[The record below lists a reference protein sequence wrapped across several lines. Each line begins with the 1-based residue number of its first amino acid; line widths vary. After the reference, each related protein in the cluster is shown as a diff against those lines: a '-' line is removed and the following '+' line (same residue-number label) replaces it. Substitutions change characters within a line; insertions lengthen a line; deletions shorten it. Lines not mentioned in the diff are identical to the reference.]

1 MRNQSRVSAAYLSR
15 RYSGRSKAAICP
27 PPEMRLLLLFVAV
40 GSTCVAA
47 RATAFS
53 HHGRSSSSRRLC
65 SSPRCEIRRTNNNA
79 SSSPVKK
86 SHVGLRLALRSNSS
100 NASKKQKGL
109 KSKRPAAATVA
120 ELLGPIMLMALTVIT
135 STVSNAVTKAPALT
149 ATAAN
154 IITPPSLLVL
164 PTVTRL
170 ALVCLLPT
178 LLGYYKSE
186 YGVSYGYGTA
196 MAASS
201 YLILVSI
208 ANAANLP
215 LLPGLKDC
223 ISLSVSSFQSAGILS
238 SLQTTIQNLKVLL
251 PTSLSACHAA
261 ILLFYGL
268 RLDIFLLYR
277 EVFIVRF
284 RVMRERIED
293 RAKKQGNRLNRTPFL
308 LSCAFLYFCMMSP
321 LLITCQVCN
330 DISMTIP
337 PSLLGGTSLLG
348 LGGVGG
354 ISITSILELLL
365 RSSIVMTLLG
375 FLLGALGDL
384 NKTVGKAWQGEDALI
399 TGGIFRFFRH
409 PNYTGEVIGWVSS
422 CLAGFLAV
430 LWKTV
435 SISSS
440 AVGGSNVAL
449 WKSMSPYLLTSLMGA
464 IGISF
469 VLVTATTGLEFRQK
483 EKYGDTEE
491 YKKWIKKSWVGFK
504 MATKKGKDPEPKS
517 ELQLVES

>member
-1 MRNQSRVSAAYLSR
+1 
-15 RYSGRSKAAICP
+15 
-27 PPEMRLLLLFVAV
+27 MRLLLLFVAV
-40 GSTCVAA
+40 GISTCVVA

-53 HHGRSSSSRRLC
+53 HHGRSSSSRRLLGP
-65 SSPRCEIRRTNNNA
+65 SPRCVISRTNNNA
-79 SSSPVKK
+79 SFSSLKI
-86 SHVGLRLALRSNSS
+86 SHADLKLAIGNSHANLKQTGLQSTRPIVTMAKLLR
-100 NASKKQKGL
+100 
-109 KSKRPAAATVA
+109 
-120 ELLGPIMLMALTVIT
+120 PITFMALTFIAST
-135 STVSNAVTKAPALT
+135 SISHAVSKATALT
-149 ATAAN
+149 ASA
-154 IITPPSLLVL
+154 TPPSLLVL
-164 PTVTRL
+164 PTIARL
-170 ALVCLLPT
+170 ATVCLLPT

-201 YLILVSI
+201 YLILASI

-223 ISLSVSSFQSAGILS
+223 ISLSASSFQRPAGILS

-251 PTSLSACHAA
+251 PNSLSACHAA

-293 RAKKQGNRLNRTPFL
+293 RAKKQGNRLKRTPFL

-321 LLITCQVCN
+321 LLITSQVCN
-330 DISMTIP
+330 DMSMILQ
-337 PSLLGGTSLLG
+337 PSPLG
-348 LGGVGG
+348 LGGGGG
-354 ISITSILELLL
+354 ISIISILKLLL

-375 FLLGALGDL
+375 FLLGASGDL
-384 NKTVGKAWQGEDALI
+384 NKTVGKAWQGEDALVS
-399 TGGIFRFFRH
+399 GGIFRFFRH

-435 SISSS
+435 SIS
-440 AVGGSNVAL
+440 AVAGSNVAL

-504 MATKKGKDPEPKS
+504 MASKKGKDPEPKS

>member
-1 MRNQSRVSAAYLSR
+1 
-15 RYSGRSKAAICP
+15 
-27 PPEMRLLLLFVAV
+27 MRLLLLFVAV
-40 GSTCVAA
+40 GSTCVVT

-53 HHGRSSSSRRLC
+53 HHGRSLSSRR
-65 SSPRCEIRRTNNNA
+65 SPRCDISNA
-79 SSSPVKK
+79 SFSPSLKK
-86 SHVGLRLALRSNSS
+86 SHVGFRLAIRSSS
-100 NASKKQKGL
+100 NANVKQNGL
-109 KSKRPAAATVA
+109 KSKQPGATMS
-120 ELLGPIMLMALTVIT
+120 ELLGPLMLMALTIIT
-135 STVSNAVTKAPALT
+135 STSVSHAVTKATALT
-149 ATAAN
+149 ATA
-154 IITPPSLLVL
+154 TPPSLLVL
-164 PTVTRL
+164 PTITRL

-201 YLILVSI
+201 YLILASI
-208 ANAANLP
+208 ANGANLP

-223 ISLSVSSFQSAGILS
+223 ILSSFVSSSFQQPARILS
-238 SLQTTIQNLKVLL
+238 SLQTTIQNVKLLL

-293 RAKKQGNRLNRTPFL
+293 RAKKQGNRLKRTPFL

-321 LLITCQVCN
+321 LLITSQVCN
-330 DISMTIP
+330 DISMTQP
-337 PSLLGGTSLLG
+337 VTAVGGTSLLG
-348 LGGVGG
+348 LVAGGS
-354 ISITSILELLL
+354 ISLTSILELLL

-399 TGGIFRFFRH
+399 TGGIFHFFRH

-435 SISSS
+435 SISSL

-483 EKYGDTEE
+483 EKYGDSEE
-491 YKKWIKKSWVGFK
+491 YKMWVKKSWVGFK
-504 MATKKGKDPEPKS
+504 MATKKGKDAEPKS
-517 ELQLVES
+517 EIKMVES

>member
-1 MRNQSRVSAAYLSR
+1 MRVSHECQQ
-15 RYSGRSKAAICP
+15 RSIEVSVIASQTNATT
-27 PPEMRLLLLFVAV
+27 MRLLLLFVAV
-40 GSTCVAA
+40 GSTCVVA

-53 HHGRSSSSRRLC
+53 HHGLSLSSRRLG

-79 SSSPVKK
+79 SYSPLKK

-135 STVSNAVTKAPALT
+135 STVSNAVTKAPAP

-223 ISLSVSSFQSAGILS
+223 MSLSVSSFQSAGILS

-251 PTSLSACHAA
+251 PTSLSACHAF

-337 PSLLGGTSLLG
+337 PSLLG

-354 ISITSILELLL
+354 ISITFILELLL

-504 MATKKGKDPEPKS
+504 MASKKGKDPEPKS